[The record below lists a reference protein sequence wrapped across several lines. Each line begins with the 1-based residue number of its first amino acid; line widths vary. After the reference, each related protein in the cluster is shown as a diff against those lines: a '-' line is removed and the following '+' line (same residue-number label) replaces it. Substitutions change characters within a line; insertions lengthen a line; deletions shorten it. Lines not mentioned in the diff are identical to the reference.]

1 MTDGHENLE
10 SELARMRP
18 RAMSDSIAQRIG
30 EKLSVRPRWTWPDR
44 FLLATMSGGALAAC
58 VIIAMLAQ
66 GATTSVDRSSA
77 MTVKV
82 NSTLLPESPIAVA
95 RADAAWLDPAK

>member
-10 SELARMRP
+10 AELARMRP
-18 RAMSDSIAQRIG
+18 WAISDSIAQSIE
-30 EKLSVRPRWTWPDR
+30 EKLSVRARWTWPDR

-66 GATTSVDRSSA
+66 GPSRSVDRPSA
-77 MTVKV
+77 MDLKV
-82 NSTLLPESPIAVA
+82 NSTLLPESPIALA
-95 RADAAWLDPAK
+95 RADPAWLDANR